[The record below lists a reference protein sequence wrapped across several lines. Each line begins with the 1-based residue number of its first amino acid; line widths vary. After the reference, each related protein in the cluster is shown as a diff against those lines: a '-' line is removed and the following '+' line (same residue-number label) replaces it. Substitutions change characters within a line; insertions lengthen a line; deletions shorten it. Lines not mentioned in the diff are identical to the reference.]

1 MDTIYTILDA
11 ILPVSW
17 LQANFMKN
25 AFLAIL
31 LASPL
36 FGILGTFVV
45 TNKMAFFSD
54 AIGHSALTG
63 IAIGIL
69 LEIQNPLIAMILF
82 SLVLGFSII
91 WVKTK
96 DSASTDTIIGIFSS
110 TASALG
116 IVLLSK
122 GGSFAKYSR
131 YLVGDLL
138 SITSNDIL
146 LLAISNILIITI
158 WCFFYNKM
166 LLVSINSSLAKSRG
180 IKTFWLEQIFAATTA
195 AIVTMSIQW
204 TGLLVINSLL
214 VLPASAAKNISKSSR
229 SYLFLSIGIS
239 LIASISG
246 LALAFYFGTA
256 AGATIVLVAT
266 LFYVLTLFKK

>member
-1 MDTIYTILDA
+1 MDTIYTIFDA

-69 LEIQNPLIAMILF
+69 LGIQNPLIAMILF

>member
-1 MDTIYTILDA
+1 MDTIYTIFDA